1 MPTPQQNR
9 QIQNASTGFFVQR
22 PSTASGNTPLALG
35 PTNLFTISG
44 GRILVR
50 ALYGVVTTI
59 IQAQA
64 TTVSLIATPTAG
76 SAVSLSNAT
85 LDINALEVGGSV
97 SLAATL
103 GATAIKANA
112 GAVIPLQTS
121 IILNAGTINVT
132 FGAASTGAIK
142 WDLAYVPI
150 DVAASVV
157 ATA

>member
-1 MPTPQQNR
+1 MPTPAQNQQIR
-9 QIQNASTGFFVQR
+9 NATTGFQVTR

-35 PTNLFTISG
+35 PTNLFTIAG
-44 GRILVR
+44 GRILMVG
-50 ALYGVVTTI
+50 LYGVVTTI

-64 TTVSLIATPTAG
+64 TTVSIIATPTAG
-76 SAVSLSNAT
+76 SAVALSNAT
-85 LDINALEVGGSV
+85 LDITGLEVGGSI

-112 GAVIPLQTS
+112 GGVIPLQPR

-142 WDLAYVPI
+142 WDLLYVAL
-150 DVAASVV
+150 DSAATVV